1 MKKMTDWSVARRDVL
16 KGLGVGTACLPL
28 LRARPARAAA
38 PGKRR
43 FVLFAT
49 SEGYRMKDW
58 APATGPLASQTL
70 PFSTAPLE
78 PHKKDV
84 IILPDLS
91 NPGFTGT
98 GGGGGHGSY
107 GSIYWGLEPGVKGSY
122 KEPKSKTVDQVVGAG
137 LPMAEGGRVTLPLH
151 VQLDRAPQSSSAPG
165 SSRCFWLGKGQ
176 PINPIGDPYATYM
189 EIFGG
194 APVGGGANGGA
205 EDPAIKKLMT
215 QRKSILDY
223 VGKNLD
229 AFKARL
235 GGEDR
240 TSIDAHFNSVRDL
253 ERQLQSA
260 GANSACGGSPGK
272 MIDLKDG
279 LQYPNILKAHMALV
293 IQSLKCGVTNV
304 ATIQLSDSS
313 GNNINFAFV
322 PGIPEKGTGYK
333 TAFRNYHDVGHNP
346 MLNGVDHKRIVDRW
360 MMQQL
365 ADFMTDMKGVQEAEG
380 TLLDNSVILFGNH
393 MQDGSNHEE
402 NKIPWILAGSCGG
415 YFNTGQCAPST
426 GKPLNG
432 VMTDIVQA
440 CGVANSPFGDTWPGL
455 RKA

>member
-1 MKKMTDWSVARRDVL
+1 MKIMKDWSIARRDLL
-16 KGLGVGTACLPL
+16 KGLGVGAACLPL
-28 LRARPARAAA
+28 LRAKPARAAT
-38 PGKRR
+38 KKR

-58 APATGPLASQTL
+58 APATGPLAGQTL
-70 PFSTAPLE
+70 PFSTLPLE
-78 PHKKDV
+78 PHKNDV

-91 NPGFTGT
+91 NPGFTGG

-122 KEPKSKTVDQVVGAG
+122 KEPKSKTVDQVVGFG
-137 LPMAEGGRVTLPLH
+137 LGMPESGRITLPLH
-151 VQLDRAPQSSSAPG
+151 VQLNRAPQSSPAPG

-205 EDPAIKKLMT
+205 EDPAIKRLMT

-223 VGKNLD
+223 VGKNLE
-229 AFKARL
+229 AFKTRL
-235 GGEDR
+235 GADDKM
-240 TSIDAHFNSVRDL
+240 SIEAHFNSVRDL
-253 ERQLQSA
+253 ERQLQSSGSSA
-260 GANSACGGSPGK
+260 ACGGAPGT
-272 MIDLKDG
+272 MIDLNDG
-279 LQYPNILKAHMALV
+279 LKYPDILTAHMKLV
-293 IQSLKCGVTNV
+293 VQSLKCGVTNV

-313 GNNINFAFV
+313 GNNMNFAFV
-322 PGIPEKGTGYK
+322 PGIPEMGTGYK
-333 TAFRNYHDVGHNP
+333 SKFRNYHDVGHNP
-346 MLNGVDHKRIVDRW
+346 VFQGVDHKRIVDRW

-365 ADFMTDMKGVQEAEG
+365 ADFIVMMKDVQEEG
-380 TLLDNSVILFGNH
+380 TTLFDNSVVLFGNH

-402 NKIPWILAGSCGG
+402 NKIPWVLAGKCGG
-415 YFNTGQCAPST
+415 YFNTGQCAPSA

-432 VMTDIVQA
+432 VMTDIVRA
-440 CGVANSPFGDTWPGL
+440 TGVMESPFGDTWPGL